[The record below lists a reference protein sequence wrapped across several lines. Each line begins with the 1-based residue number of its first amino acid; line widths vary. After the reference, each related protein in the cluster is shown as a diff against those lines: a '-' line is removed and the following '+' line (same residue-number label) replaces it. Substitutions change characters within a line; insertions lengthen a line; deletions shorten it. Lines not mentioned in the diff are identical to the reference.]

1 MNSAVREHLRAGTR
15 TVGSWLS
22 LGDPAVAELL
32 CDAGFDW
39 LVIDREHSAI
49 DYGRT
54 QELIR
59 AIDGRGKA
67 ALVRLSG
74 QDPVEIKR
82 VMDAGAHGIIA
93 PMVCTRAQ
101 ADALWSAMQYPPLGS
116 RGVGLSRAQ
125 GYGPGFEAYR
135 AWLPEGA
142 SLIVQLECADCLP
155 HLDAIFAA
163 EHVHGYLIGP
173 YDLSA
178 SLGLPGQLDHP
189 AVRAAM
195 AQIREAA
202 ARWGKPPGLHIVE
215 PDPAA
220 LRQRVDEGYRFI
232 AFGVDF
238 RMIHYAAARGLAALD

>member
-1 MNSAVREHLRAGTR
+1 MNSTVREHLRRGTR

-22 LGDPAVAELL
+22 LGDVAVAELL
-32 CDAGFDW
+32 CEVGFDW

-54 QELIR
+54 QDLIR

-74 QDPVEIKR
+74 HDPAEIKR

-101 ADALWSAMQYPPLGS
+101 ADALWSAMQYPPIGA

-135 AWLPEGA
+135 AWLPDGA
-142 SLIVQLECADCLP
+142 SLIVQLEHADCLP
-155 HLDAIFAA
+155 HLDEIFAA
-163 EHVHGYLIGP
+163 EHVHGCVIGP

-178 SLGLPGQLDHP
+178 SLGVPGRFDHP
-189 AVRAAM
+189 AVVDAM
-195 AQIREAA
+195 ARIRDAA
-202 ARWGKPPGLHIVE
+202 ARHGKPPGLHIVE

-220 LRQRVDEGYRFI
+220 LRARVDEGYRFI

-238 RMIHYAAARGLAALD
+238 RMIHYAAAQGLKGLD